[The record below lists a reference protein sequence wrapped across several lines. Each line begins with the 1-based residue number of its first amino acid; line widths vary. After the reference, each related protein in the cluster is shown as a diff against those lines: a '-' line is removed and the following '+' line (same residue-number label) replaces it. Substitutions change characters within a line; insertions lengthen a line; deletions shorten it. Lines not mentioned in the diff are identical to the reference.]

1 MIRLILRIFRCLD
14 KKRLQKL
21 LHIQIITILIGILNV
36 ISAILI
42 APFIFIISGE
52 KLTIQN
58 SFLQKVLNFFNSFG
72 EDNLLLI
79 ISVLFVS
86 FYVLAILFNLILS
99 YFSLRWTQ
107 DINIFFQRNLYDFYL
122 KRNWIAHT
130 ETSSSQIISKIH
142 TDTQRITSTVVLQF
156 LELVSNTII
165 SSGMFIAIFL
175 VDFKIALI
183 SILIF
188 GIFYS
193 FFFYYFKK
201 RLRIAGDTITKIYPI
216 YYKSMFEAFIS
227 IKDVILF
234 DKKNFFKKSFSDS
247 VYKLRDTGVT
257 QAFVIQIPRNFIEI
271 IFFISLVM
279 FIFTLTKFYNYKFAE
294 ITAIIGFYGI
304 CALKTIPALQ
314 KIFKAASTINSNLSA
329 FENIEQ
335 DLIDAN
341 KSFNKTEKINLG
353 NKINFEE
360 KIELKNVSFTYPS
373 NKDAGV
379 YEVNMKIPHGCKVGI
394 VGKTGSG
401 KSTLLDLIL
410 GFIKPDKGDVKVD
423 NITIN
428 SESVKNWH
436 KNLSYVPQNFYIYE
450 GTIES
455 NIAFAE
461 NEDLIDKDKLKNS
474 LIMSELNE
482 FIRNTKADVGENG
495 KKLSGGQ
502 KQRAGIARAVY
513 KNSEVMVLDEA
524 TSALDTITERKILK
538 NFENSEKIKTLIIV
552 SHRFETLKMCDKF
565 YFVEEGK
572 VEELKNFNE
581 LITKYKI
588 K

>member
-1 MIRLILRIFRCLD
+1 
-14 KKRLQKL
+14 
-21 LHIQIITILIGILNV
+21 
-36 ISAILI
+36 
-42 APFIFIISGE
+42 
-52 KLTIQN
+52 
-58 SFLQKVLNFFNSFG
+58 
-72 EDNLLLI
+72 
-79 ISVLFVS
+79 
-86 FYVLAILFNLILS
+86 
-99 YFSLRWTQ
+99 
-107 DINIFFQRNLYDFYL
+107 
-122 KRNWIAHT
+122 
-130 ETSSSQIISKIH
+130 
-142 TDTQRITSTVVLQF
+142 
-156 LELVSNTII
+156 
-165 SSGMFIAIFL
+165 
-175 VDFKIALI
+175 
-183 SILIF
+183 
-188 GIFYS
+188 
-193 FFFYYFKK
+193 
-201 RLRIAGDTITKIYPI
+201 
-216 YYKSMFEAFIS
+216 
-227 IKDVILF
+227 
-234 DKKNFFKKSFSDS
+234 
-247 VYKLRDTGVT
+247 
-257 QAFVIQIPRNFIEI
+257 
-271 IFFISLVM
+271 
-279 FIFTLTKFYNYKFAE
+279 
-294 ITAIIGFYGI
+294 
-304 CALKTIPALQ
+304 
-314 KIFKAASTINSNLSA
+314 
-329 FENIEQ
+329 
-335 DLIDAN
+335 
-341 KSFNKTEKINLG
+341 
-353 NKINFEE
+353 
-360 KIELKNVSFTYPS
+360 
-373 NKDAGV
+373 
-379 YEVNMKIPHGCKVGI
+379 MKIPYGCKVGI

-423 NITIN
+423 NFTIN
-428 SESVKNWH
+428 NESVKNWH

-572 VEELKNFNE
+572 VEELKNFND